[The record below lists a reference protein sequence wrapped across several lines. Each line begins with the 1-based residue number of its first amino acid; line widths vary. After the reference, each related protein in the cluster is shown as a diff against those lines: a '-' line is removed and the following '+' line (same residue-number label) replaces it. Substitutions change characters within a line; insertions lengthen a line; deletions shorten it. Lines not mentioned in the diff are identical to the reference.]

1 MNLIKII
8 ISLTLFSSI
17 LSAQKLEKV
26 SIQLDW
32 LHQFQFAGF
41 YIAKEKGYY
50 KNQGF
55 DVSIKEYNSDINVVE
70 DVLKKKSDYGVG
82 KSSLIIDRLENKK
95 VVLLNAIYQTSPMV
109 LITKKDLNITKP
121 SELKNKKVMLTS
133 DARSAASINSMIMSQ
148 GLELEDINFQKHSFN
163 LDDLIN
169 GKTDAMGCYLSN
181 EPYLLE
187 KKGIKYNV
195 LNPSDY
201 GFDFYGGIFFTS
213 EDELM
218 NHSKRVRKIYRAT
231 MRGWE
236 YAFNNIE
243 ETAKIIYEKYNTQNK
258 SLESLIYEGQV
269 LKKLSKI
276 EDGLLGKLDKNKIKE
291 MQRLYILLGF
301 GDKNIKIPKVEDFV
315 YDSLNILYSLNQKK
329 YIKQTKIKLLSDN
342 NFPPFT
348 MMVDNKVQGIEIDY
362 WKLIAKRLN
371 LKNSEIEIVN
381 NSKKSLEKIKKNP
394 NLIKYAFSKRDK
406 TEITALTD
414 SIAEIKI
421 GLASFMDTP
430 YISDINEL
438 NGKKIAII
446 KYTSYY
452 KMIKKNYPKI
462 NFVEVKNAEEGI
474 LLLKEK
480 KVYAIVNKIPA
491 LNYTI
496 SNKGLND
503 IKIIGS
509 FDEKYDLKLV
519 VNAENKMLINLL
531 NKAIATISE
540 KDRESISSKYYS
552 IVYQKN
558 QDYKELY
565 KILIPLIILLLFIF
579 RSNRVMNKE
588 IKRREEVELQLNKVA
603 NIDSLTNIYNRRKM
617 TSIFDNEINRSKR
630 YKRELSIIFFDID
643 NFKLINDNLSHSHG
657 DKVLKSISTL
667 IKNSIRKTDFFGRWG
682 GEEFIII
689 LPETDKEKA
698 GVIANLLKEK
708 ISKFDFDINRPVT
721 CSFGITSFNET
732 DNKDS
737 VLTRVDHAMYYV
749 KKHGKNDIKV
759 V

>member
-8 ISLTLFSSI
+8 ISLILFSS
-17 LSAQKLEKV
+17 LVSAKKLEKI

-32 LHQFQFAGF
+32 LHQFQFAG
-41 YIAKEKGYY
+41 YYVAKEKGYY
-50 KNQGF
+50 KNQNL
-55 DVSIKEYNSDINVVE
+55 DVLIKEYTFNKNVV
-70 DVLKKKSDYGVG
+70 DDILNKKSDYGVG

-95 VVLLNAIYQTSPMV
+95 VILLNAIYQTSPMV
-109 LITKKDLNITKP
+109 LITRKESNITKP

-163 LDDLIN
+163 LDDLID

-181 EPYLLE
+181 EPYILE
-187 KKGIKYNV
+187 KRDILYNI

-213 EDELM
+213 EDELHK
-218 NHSKRVRKIYRAT
+218 HSNRVRKVYKAT

-243 ETAKIIYEKYNTQNK
+243 ETAKLIFEKYNTQNK

-269 LKKLSKI
+269 LKNLSKI
-276 EDGLLGKLDKNKIKE
+276 EDGLLGQLDKNKIEE
-291 MQRLYILLGF
+291 MQRLYVLLGF
-301 GDKNIKIPKVEDFV
+301 GNKNNKIPKVDDFI
-315 YDSLNILYSLNQKK
+315 YNSSNILYSLNQKE
-329 YIKQTKIKLLSDN
+329 YIKQTKIKLLSNN

-348 MMVDNKVQGIEIDY
+348 MMLDKNLQGIEIDY
-362 WKLIAKRLN
+362 WKLISKRLN

-381 NSKKSLEKIKKNP
+381 NSKDSLEKIKNNP
-394 NLIKYAFSKRDK
+394 NLIKYAFSKKDRSSK
-406 TEITALTD
+406 TTLTD
-414 SIAEIKI
+414 TIAEIKI
-421 GLASFMDTP
+421 GLASFINTP

-438 NGKKIAII
+438 NGKKVAII
-446 KYTSYY
+446 KYTSYHQL
-452 KMIKKNYPKI
+452 IKNNYPKI
-462 NFVEVKNAEEGI
+462 KFVEVKNTEEGI

-480 KVYAIVNKIPA
+480 KVYAIVNKIPS

-503 IKIIGS
+503 LKIIGS

-531 NKAIATISE
+531 NKAITTISE
-540 KDRESISSKYYS
+540 KDRESIASKYYS
-552 IVYQKN
+552 VVYQN
-558 QDYKELY
+558 NHDYKELY

-579 RSNRVMNKE
+579 RSNRLMNKE
-588 IKRREEVELQLNKVA
+588 IKRREEIELQLNKVA
-603 NIDSLTNIYNRRKM
+603 NIDSLTNIYNRRKI

-630 YKRELSIIFFDID
+630 YKRDLSIIFFDID
-643 NFKLINDNLSHSHG
+643 NFKMINDDLSHKDGDNVLINLS
-657 DKVLKSISTL
+657 IL

-689 LPETDKEKA
+689 LPETNKEKA
-698 GVIANLLKEK
+698 EVIANMLKEK
-708 ISKFDFDINRPVT
+708 ISKFDFDIDRSVT
-721 CSFGITSFNET
+721 CSFGVTSFSET

-749 KKHGKNDIKV
+749 KKNGKNDIKV